1 MTKKVKYFISASM
14 YTTGGLFKQFDQDYV
29 NDFRYHRFNYR
40 ANIDINV
47 TNTTTL
53 SANLNGIVDEA
64 KKPYNGQ
71 GSAGIIKYMYYSTPF
86 SSPGIIDGRY
96 IINSA
101 STKDNLDGNVLPFV
115 GGDPLGNYYN
125 KGFMNTNRNNLS
137 MDLQIKQDLGM
148 ITKGLSWHAK
158 GSYHTDYYVYK
169 NGSATVATYN
179 PIWKG
184 LDENG
189 RWKNCEKEWKARGA
203 GDKLPLPF
211 FYK

>member
-1 MTKKVKYFISASM
+1 
-14 YTTGGLFKQFDQDYV
+14 
-29 NDFRYHRFNYR
+29 
-40 ANIDINV
+40 
-47 TNTTTL
+47 
-53 SANLNGIVDEA
+53 
-64 KKPYNGQ
+64 
-71 GSAGIIKYMYYSTPF
+71 MYYSTPF

-184 LDENG
+184 LDDNG
-189 RWKNCEKEWKARGA
+189 QNIFGYRKNGDTTEPAYNESRSKARQWYFETAFNYNRSFGLNTITA
-203 GDKLPLPF
+203 LASTTKASNTIPAPTATSATDCSASCKPCDL
-211 FYK
+211 